1 MKPASRFIEITEALR
16 AAGLSNFHH
25 WLGSLVPRH
34 SCLVY
39 TKFEEIKS
47 LVEHAKPGDGQCCPE
62 LMLKEGYAPRHPRE
76 RGLITPEP
84 CSGWVGEGANSAC
97 GDFGY

>member
-62 LMLKEGYAPRHPRE
+62 
-76 RGLITPEP
+76 
-84 CSGWVGEGANSAC
+84 C
-97 GDFGY
+97 